1 MTAEPGRPGRE
12 TGDRVCAVLGSPIAH
27 SLSPA
32 LHRAAYAHLG
42 LDWHYE
48 RHEVVADEL
57 SGFVAGC
64 GPDWRGLSMTMP
76 LKESALALGEVD
88 DLARLAGASNTLVFG
103 GALGGADRSPRLFNT
118 DVGGLVD
125 ALTAGGAAGARRAT
139 VLGSGATARSTLVS
153 LARLG
158 VDEVTV
164 VARAPARAAVLVPLA
179 ETLGVRL
186 RLQPWE
192 EPVGP
197 NDLLVSTVNAGAA
210 DDRAEELAEVSRC
223 VFDVIYHPWP
233 TPLAQ
238 AAAARDRVVL
248 NGLDLLV
255 HQAVR
260 QIELMTEASVPAAV
274 LYRAGHA
281 ALATA

>member
-1 MTAEPGRPGRE
+1 MTAESATAGSGR
-12 TGDRVCAVLGSPIAH
+12 TCAVLGSPIAH

-32 LHRAAYAHLG
+32 LHLAVYAHLG
-42 LDWHYE
+42 LDWAYE
-48 RHEVVADEL
+48 RHQVEADEL
-57 SGFVAGC
+57 AGFVAGC

-76 LKESALALGEVD
+76 LKEAALALGEVD
-88 DLARLAGASNTLVFG
+88 ELARLAGASNTLVFG
-103 GALGGADRSPRLFNT
+103 GSLGGTDRAPRLFNT

-125 ALTAGGAAGARRAT
+125 ALTTGGVVGAQRAT
-139 VLGSGATARSTLVS
+139 ILGSGATARSTLVS

-158 VDEVTV
+158 VAEVTV
-164 VARAPARAAVLVPLA
+164 VARTPAKAAVLVPLA

-186 RLQPWE
+186 RLRSWG
-192 EPVGP
+192 EPVAVT
-197 NDLLVSTVNAGAA
+197 DLLVSTVNAGAA
-210 DDRAEELAEVSRC
+210 DDRAEELAEASRC

-260 QIELMTEASVPAAV
+260 QIELMTGATVPAAV

-281 ALATA
+281 ALAAG

>member
-1 MTAEPGRPGRE
+1 
-12 TGDRVCAVLGSPIAH
+12 VLGSPIAH

-42 LDWHYE
+42 LDWEYE

-57 SGFVAGC
+57 ADFVAGC

-76 LKESALALGEVD
+76 LKEAALELGEVD
-88 DLARLAGASNTLVFG
+88 ELARLAGAGNTLIF
-103 GALGGADRSPRLFNT
+103 GADGARRLYNT
-118 DVGGLVD
+118 DVGGLAD
-125 ALTAGGAAGARRAT
+125 ALAASGVVAGRAT
-139 VLGSGATARSTLVS
+139 ILGSGATARSTLVS

-158 VDEVTV
+158 VTEVSV
-164 VARAPARAAVLVPLA
+164 VARTPARAAVLVPLA
-179 ETLGVRL
+179 EALGVRV
-186 RLQPWE
+186 RLQSWD
-192 EPVGP
+192 EPVAP
-197 NDLLVSTVNAGAA
+197 TDLLVSTVNAGAA
-210 DDRAEELAEVSRC
+210 DARAAELAGASAA

-238 AAAARDRVVL
+238 AAVARDLLVL

-255 HQAVR
+255 HQALL
-260 QIELMTEASVPAAV
+260 QIELMTESTVPADL

-281 ALATA
+281 ALAGA

>member
-1 MTAEPGRPGRE
+1 MEA
-12 TGDRVCAVLGSPIAH
+12 D
-27 SLSPA
+27 
-32 LHRAAYAHLG
+32 G
-42 LDWHYE
+42 L
-48 RHEVVADEL
+48 A
-57 SGFVAGC
+57 GFVAGC
-64 GPDWRGLSMTMP
+64 GPRWRGLSMTMP
-76 LKESALALGEVD
+76 LKEAALALGEVD
-88 DLARLAGASNTLVFG
+88 ELARLAGASNTLVFG
-103 GALGGADRSPRLFNT
+103 GSVADSDRAPRLFNT

-125 ALTAGGAAGARRAT
+125 ALTAGGVAGAHRAT

-158 VDEVTV
+158 VGEVTV
-164 VARAPARAAVLVPLA
+164 VARTPAKAAVLVPLA

-186 RLQPWE
+186 RLQPWD
-192 EPVGP
+192 EPVAVT
-197 NDLLVSTVNAGAA
+197 DLLVSTVNAGAA
-210 DDRAEELAEVSRC
+210 DDRAEELAEMSAA

-238 AAAARDRVVL
+238 AAVARDRVVL

-255 HQAVR
+255 HQAVG
-260 QIELMTEASVPAAV
+260 QIELMTGQAVPAAV